1 SVAVQVRFFRPKPG
15 VLASVM
21 VTCAALPK
29 EKTLNCFW
37 LAGSVPAGGVTPSFT
52 SVKLGSTSGTLFV
65 DGPVEVKLN
74 GVEPVRLVPSPA
86 RTFLVTVKIA
96 GKTTAELDNP
106 RSWLPPTPSSPSTR
120 MWNGEPVMATAE
132 LVMPQSFR
140 LAMWPPQASTG
151 AADAAVKLIVML
163 VELSPL

>member
-1 SVAVQVRFFRPKPG
+1 
-15 VLASVM
+15 M
-21 VTCAALPK
+21 
-29 EKTLNCFW
+29 NCFW

-74 GVEPVRLVPSPA
+74 GVEPVRLVPSPL
-86 RTFLVTVKIA
+86 RTFLVIVRIA
-96 GKTTAELDNP
+96 GKTTAELANP
-106 RSWLPPTPSSPSTR
+106 RSWFPPEPSSPSTR
-120 MWNGEPVMATAE
+120 MWNGDPVMATAE
-132 LVMPQSFR
+132 LLEPQSLR

-151 AADAAVKLIVML
+151 VPGVDVDVNVIVML